1 MEKMRSRLLEESAG
15 ALVENVIILPLVF
28 VLIFAMIMTSFIMH
42 DRATVDA
49 AAQRGATYASYCVSD
64 PSYKGIAG
72 QDGELDL
79 PEGTKTDQ
87 FSFSGVGSNIK
98 AYRAFTGGDKVEE
111 AVTAEVKAVIEKSR
125 IPWKPIE
132 SVEVS
137 CKQENMF
144 LYQNITVTVT
154 ADYSIPAVFGLF
166 GLDTDYEY
174 RAVATTCTTDADE
187 FIRTADLAVDMLTAL
202 DESMGSPVKNAAKKL
217 ETLGAKIIDW
227 INGDEG

>member
-1 MEKMRSRLLEESAG
+1 MKRIWDRLREESAG
-15 ALVENVIILPLVF
+15 AVVENVIILPLVF
-28 VLIFAMIMTSFIMH
+28 VLIYAMIVTSFIMH

-49 AAQRGATYASYCVSD
+49 AARRGAIYASYCITD
-64 PSYKGIAG
+64 PSYKYITG

-79 PEGTKTDQ
+79 PTGTEANQ
-87 FSFSGVGSNIK
+87 FSFLGVGGNIK
-98 AYRAFTGGDKVEE
+98 AYRAFTGGDKVES
-111 AVTAEVKAVIEKSR
+111 AVTEEVKEIIEKTR

-132 SVEVS
+132 SVQVS

-154 ADYSIPAVFGLF
+154 ADYSIPRIFGLF

-174 RAVATTCTTDADE
+174 TSVATTCTTDADE

-202 DESMGSPVKNAAKKL
+202 DEKLGSPIETATKKL

-227 INGDEG
+227 INGD